1 MPPDPQNGAQPIP
14 HDSRRPEDVSPTE
27 KILQMFTALG
37 LFAAFIAV
45 LLFAVSRV
53 RGRASE
59 RAYAVGF
66 VGPTMIMLAVGLVY
80 PAVLTIIGSF
90 KNAKGTQWVGFEN
103 YVTLVSEPEYQR
115 VLINTFIWTLLVPIA
130 ATAIGLLYAV
140 LVDRTRTEAFSK
152 ALVFLPM
159 AISMVGAGIIWK
171 FVYEYKPTKLNQI
184 GLANQILKWMG
195 LDTYQFLIT
204 DPWNTFFLIVVMI
217 WIQAGFA
224 MTVLSASIKGIPDD
238 IIEAAKLDGVSS
250 MQMFRKITIPSIRP
264 GIIVVVTTIAIGTL
278 KVFDVV
284 RTMTGGQFKTSVVA
298 NEFYNQS
305 FRYDNDGLGAAL
317 AVLLF
322 VLVIP
327 IVAYNI
333 TQLRKAAN

>member
-1 MPPDPQNGAQPIP
+1 
-14 HDSRRPEDVSPTE
+14 
-27 KILQMFTALG
+27 MFEALG
-37 LFAAFIAV
+37 LFALFIAV
-45 LLFAVSRV
+45 LLFVVSRV

-66 VGPTMIMLAVGLVY
+66 VGPAMLMLAVGLIY
-80 PAVLTIIGSF
+80 PAILTIIGSF
-90 KNAKGTQWVGFEN
+90 KNAKGTSWVGFQN
-103 YVTLVSEPEYQR
+103 YVTLFSESEYQR
-115 VLINTFIWTLLVPIA
+115 VLFNTFVWTLLVPIA

-140 LVDRTRTEAFSK
+140 LVDRTRTESFSK

-159 AISMVGAGIIWK
+159 AISMVGASIIWK
-171 FVYEYKPTKLNQI
+171 FVYDYRPTGRNQI

-195 LDTYQFLIT
+195 FDTYQFLIT
-204 DPWNTFFLIVVMI
+204 APWNTIFLIVVMI

-224 MTVLSASIKGIPDD
+224 MTVLSASIKAIPDD
-238 IIEAAKLDGVSS
+238 IIEAAKLDGVSGG
-250 MQMFRKITIPSIRP
+250 QMFRYITIPSIRP

>member
-1 MPPDPQNGAQPIP
+1 
-14 HDSRRPEDVSPTE
+14 VSPLE
-27 KILQMFTALG
+27 KILQMFEALG
-37 LFAAFIAV
+37 LFALFIAV
-45 LLFAVSRV
+45 LLFVVSRV

-66 VGPTMIMLAVGLVY
+66 VGPAMLMLAVGLIY
-80 PAVLTIIGSF
+80 PAILTIIGSF
-90 KNAKGTQWVGFEN
+90 KNAKGTSWVGLQN
-103 YVTLVSEPEYQR
+103 YVTLFSESEYQR
-115 VLINTFIWTLLVPIA
+115 VLFNTFVWTLLVPIA

-140 LVDRTRTEAFSK
+140 LVDRTRTESFSK

-159 AISMVGAGIIWK
+159 AISMVGASIIWK
-171 FVYEYKPTKLNQI
+171 FVYDYRPTGRNQI

-195 LDTYQFLIT
+195 FDTYQFLIT
-204 DPWNTFFLIVVMI
+204 APWNTIFLIVVMI

-224 MTVLSASIKGIPDD
+224 MTVLSASIKAIPDD
-238 IIEAAKLDGVSS
+238 IIEAAKLDGVSGG
-250 MQMFRKITIPSIRP
+250 QMFRYITIPSIRP

>member
-1 MPPDPQNGAQPIP
+1 
-14 HDSRRPEDVSPTE
+14 VSPIE
-27 KILQMFTALG
+27 KIVQMFEALG
-37 LFAAFIAV
+37 LFALFIAV
-45 LLFAVSRV
+45 LLFVVSRV

-59 RAYAVGF
+59 RAYAIGF
-66 VGPTMIMLAVGLVY
+66 VGPAMLMLAVGLIY
-80 PAVLTIIGSF
+80 PAVLTVIGSF
-90 KNAKGTQWVGFEN
+90 KNAKGDTWVGFEN
-103 YVTLVSEPEYQR
+103 YATLFTESEYQR
-115 VLINTFIWTLLVPIA
+115 VLVNTFIWTLLVPIA
-130 ATAIGLLYAV
+130 ATGIGLLYAV
-140 LVDRTRTEAFSK
+140 LVDRTRTESFSK

-159 AISMVGAGIIWK
+159 AISMVGASIIWK
-171 FVYEYKPTKLNQI
+171 FVYDYRPTGRNQI

-195 LDTYQFLIT
+195 FETYQFLIT
-204 DPWNTFFLIVVMI
+204 APWNTIFLIVVMI

-224 MTVLSASIKGIPDD
+224 MTVLSASIKAIPDD
-238 IIEAAKLDGVSS
+238 IIEAAKLDGVGG
-250 MQMFRKITIPSIRP
+250 ITIPSIRP

>member
-1 MPPDPQNGAQPIP
+1 
-14 HDSRRPEDVSPTE
+14 
-27 KILQMFTALG
+27 MFTALG
-37 LFAAFIAV
+37 LFALFIAV
-45 LLFAVSRV
+45 LLFVVSRV

-66 VGPTMIMLAVGLVY
+66 VGPAMLMLAVGLIY

-90 KNAKGTQWVGFEN
+90 KNAKGTSWVGFQN
-103 YVTLVSEPEYQR
+103 YVTLFSESEYQR
-115 VLINTFIWTLLVPIA
+115 VLFNTFVWTLLVPIA

-140 LVDRTRTEAFSK
+140 LVDRTRTESFSK

-159 AISMVGAGIIWK
+159 AISMVGASIIWK
-171 FVYEYKPTKLNQI
+171 FVYDYRPTGRNQI

-195 LDTYQFLIT
+195 FDTYQFLIT
-204 DPWNTFFLIVVMI
+204 APWNTIFLIVVMI

-224 MTVLSASIKGIPDD
+224 MTVLSASIKAIPDD
-238 IIEAAKLDGVSS
+238 IIEAAKLDGVSGG
-250 MQMFRKITIPSIRP
+250 QMFRYITIPSIRP
-264 GIIVVVTTIAIGTL
+264 GVIVVVTTIAIGTL

>member
-1 MPPDPQNGAQPIP
+1 MSPI
-14 HDSRRPEDVSPTE
+14 E
-27 KILQMFTALG
+27 KILQMFEALG
-37 LFAAFIAV
+37 LFALFIAV

-59 RAYAVGF
+59 RAYAIGF
-66 VGPTMIMLAVGLVY
+66 VGPAMLMLAVGLIY
-80 PAVLTIIGSF
+80 PAVLTVIGSF
-90 KNAKGTQWVGFEN
+90 KNAKGDTWVGLGN
-103 YVTLVSEPEYQR
+103 YITLFTESEYQR
-115 VLINTFIWTLLVPIA
+115 VLVNTFIWTLLVPIA
-130 ATAIGLLYAV
+130 ATGIGLLYAV
-140 LVDRTRTEAFSK
+140 LVDRTRTESFSK

-159 AISMVGAGIIWK
+159 AISMVGASIIWK
-171 FVYEYKPTKLNQI
+171 FVYDYRPTGRSQI
-184 GLANQILKWMG
+184 GLANEILKQLG
-195 LDTYQFLIT
+195 LETYQFLIT
-204 DPWNTFFLIVVMI
+204 APWNTLFLIVVMI

-224 MTVLSASIKGIPDD
+224 MTVLSASIKAIPDD
-238 IIEAAKLDGVSS
+238 IIEAAKLDGVGG
-250 MQMFRKITIPSIRP
+250 MQMFRYITIPSIRP
-264 GIIVVVTTIAIGTL
+264 GVIVVVTTIAIGTL

-333 TQLRKAAN
+333 SQLRKAAN